1 MDRTFI
7 PLQIYNY
14 FEYGSSLLMDYED
27 IVLVRNK
34 QKETGDKNMRKQKNF
49 RFRPFV
55 SRN

>member
-1 MDRTFI
+1 MERTFI

-14 FEYGSSLLMDYED
+14 LEYGSSLLMDYED
-27 IVLVRNK
+27 IVFSTYK
-34 QKETGDKNMRKQKNF
+34 QKEMGDKNMRKQKNF